1 MTGLLAVTS
10 LALLLRIINVQ
21 GFLRFRPAP
30 AAVATASLEKDKA
43 DATALAT
50 A

>member
-1 MTGLLAVTS
+1 MPSDLWGCDV
-10 LALLLRIINVQ
+10 IQ

-30 AAVATASLEKDKA
+30 AAAATASLEKDKL
-43 DATALAT
+43 DAVAEAV